1 MEHCCLL
8 GSFESRHAGSMGWP
22 STSWVLASGWA
33 AGASRRHCC
42 GISGEGSSHLLLR
55 RRAAGM
61 DFRLGTD

>member
-1 MEHCCLL
+1 ML
-8 GSFESRHAGSMGWP
+8 GSFESMHVSSKGWP

-55 RRAAGM
+55 RRAASMDSRLGM
-61 DFRLGTD
+61 D